1 MSRRKARQPV
11 QHPESISPGPTLLG
25 LWIVELAA
33 VLLLAGIPFC
43 LGKYFEFSQPD
54 PYDGGAYAYSAWHI
68 YQGATIW
75 GDEIISAQPATLL
88 VNYIGVALF
97 GFSELGPEII
107 QMLLQLGAL
116 GLLFFT
122 ARRCFGKIAAQ
133 LSTAVASIYLSA
145 PLIAKYGNV
154 KEQYMIAFMVMAAC
168 CLMLAVQTRK
178 SWLWAAAGALLVW
191 PFYFKPTGL
200 SIIAAAGFF
209 IGLITLFRYQ
219 SVDQLAT
226 RLVLLAG
233 GAIVGLCPLVVF
245 LYQKSAPHTV
255 QIFKT
260 TPVLLIQLALVT
272 AGLILAGKMMWT
284 TWQKHQLTSK
294 IKTVPAHYWKSGLAA
309 ICLMYVLGMTLVLV
323 WSWPYRGTQRI
334 HDLAEYLKATPP
346 IGVPCWAASQAQSF
360 SRKLWKT
367 LGTNDIYLT
376 GSRQYMGL
384 KEQAP
389 MVLRY
394 YKELKLP
401 ITLALLSV
409 GTATARLLLRWRK
422 HHSRMPLA
430 PQDWLVWLL
439 AAWWLLD
446 MAFVWV
452 SPRSYEQYYL
462 PLCASAATLG
472 GYAVWRCMINW
483 NPISSLAGRILCP
496 AAGLV
501 FVIMV
506 LPIFTGIT
514 HSPFSGEPYSAP
526 ARGYAQLWN
535 ETKARREGRAIQAWE
550 TLADYIKAHSS
561 AQDTI
566 YVWGWYPGI
575 YVKAGRLSSSP
586 KAFESHMHIYTPQ
599 MLENEV
605 KEIVNA
611 FEKKPPRFIVDTR
624 KREFPWKVP
633 PLELWP
639 QAPKE
644 LAGIYPGFL
653 STDPQT
659 VQRFEASFSAFL
671 KQQLAAVSPEEYLR
685 FEAMKP
691 LRDYVM
697 RHYKVV
703 GVYGNMHVL
712 FERKS
717 SAEKP

>member
-11 QHPESISPGPTLLG
+11 QHPETTAPGPKAFP

-43 LGKYFEFSQPD
+43 LGKYFEFNQPD

-75 GDEIISAQPATLL
+75 DNEIISAQPATLL

-97 GFSELGPEII
+97 GFSEMGPEII

-116 GLLFFT
+116 GLLFYT

-133 LSTAVASIYLSA
+133 LSTAVASIYLSS
-145 PLIAKYGNV
+145 PFIAKYGNV

-168 CLMLAVQTRK
+168 CLMLAIQTRK
-178 SWLWAAAGALLVW
+178 HWLWAAAGAVIVW

-209 IGLITLFRYQ
+209 IVLITVFRYQ
-219 SVDQLAT
+219 SLYQLAA
-226 RLVLLAG
+226 RLLLLAG
-233 GAIVGLCPLVVF
+233 GAIAGLCPLVVF
-245 LYQKSAPHTV
+245 LYQKSAPNTV

-260 TPVLLIQLALVT
+260 TPILLIKLAIVA
-272 AGLILAGKMMWT
+272 AGVILAGKVIWAA
-284 TWQKHQLTSK
+284 WQNYQLTSK
-294 IKTVPAHYWKSGLAA
+294 IKLIPARYWKSGLAA
-309 ICLMYVLGMTLVLV
+309 MCLMYALCILMVLTRAWQYDGA
-323 WSWPYRGTQRI
+323 QKI
-334 HDLAEYLKATPP
+334 HDISGYLKSTPP
-346 IGVPCWAASQAQSF
+346 IGVPYWAVTQSQSF

-367 LGTNDIYLT
+367 LGTNDVYLT
-376 GSRQYMGL
+376 GSRQYMGF

-409 GTATARLLLRWRK
+409 GTAAARLLLRWRK
-422 HHSRMPLA
+422 PQSRIPLA

-439 AAWWLLD
+439 AAWWVLD

-472 GYAVWRCMINW
+472 GYAVWRCMTNW
-483 NPISSLAGRILCP
+483 NPASSLVGRILCP
-496 AAGLV
+496 AAGLIFVVMV
-501 FVIMV
+501 F
-506 LPIFTGIT
+506 PIFTGIT
-514 HSPFSGEPYSAP
+514 HSPFSGEPYSMP
-526 ARGYAQLWN
+526 SRGYVQIWN
-535 ETKARREGRAIQAWE
+535 ETKARREGRAVQAWE
-550 TLADYIKAHSS
+550 TLADYIKAHSTP
-561 AQDTI
+561 QDTI

-575 YVKAGRLSSSP
+575 YVQAGRLSSSP
-586 KAFESHMHIYTPQ
+586 KAFESHMHIYTPEV
-599 MLENEV
+599 LANEV
-605 KEIVNA
+605 KAIVNA
-611 FEKKPPRFIVDTR
+611 FEKNPPRFIVDTR

-639 QAPKE
+639 QVPKE
-644 LAGIYPGFL
+644 LAGVYSGFL
-653 STDPQT
+653 STEPQT
-659 VQRFEASFSAFL
+659 VQRFETSFSAHL

-697 RHYKVV
+697 QNYKVV

-712 FERKS
+712 FERKP